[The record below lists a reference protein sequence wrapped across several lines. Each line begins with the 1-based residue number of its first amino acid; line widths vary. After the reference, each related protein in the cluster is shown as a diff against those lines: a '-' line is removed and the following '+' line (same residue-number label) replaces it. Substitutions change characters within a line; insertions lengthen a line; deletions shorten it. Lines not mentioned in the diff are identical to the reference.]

1 MSNFRL
7 IKDSI
12 YLDKIAFENNEKTVW
27 KKIKGNR

>member
-1 MSNFRL
+1 MNNFRL

-12 YLDKIAFENNEKTVW
+12 YLDKIAFVINEKAFR